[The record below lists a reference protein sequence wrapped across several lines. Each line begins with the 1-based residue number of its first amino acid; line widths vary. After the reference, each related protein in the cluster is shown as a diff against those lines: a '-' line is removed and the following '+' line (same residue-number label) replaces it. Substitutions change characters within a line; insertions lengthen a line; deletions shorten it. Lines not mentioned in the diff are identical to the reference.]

1 MDANKVWLITGCS
14 RGIGRSLAE
23 TVLKN
28 GGKVAV
34 TARNTDDIQE
44 LINQYP
50 KTAINLKLDVTR
62 PDTITK
68 AVSTTKSQ
76 FGRIDI
82 LVNNAA
88 YGSFG
93 TIEETPDIELRRIFD
108 TNFFGVVNVIRE
120 VLPIMREQGSGHI
133 INMSAAGGLVA
144 TACLGPFAATKFALE
159 GMTEALADELEP
171 LGIQVTLV
179 EPGPTR
185 TTFLNTMLKFEGI
198 SDYNSSHEELG
209 TILEQYK
216 GNQPSDPAKI
226 SAAITEIAGIPGA
239 PLRLVLGKFALERI
253 REKLTD
259 LNETMNAWEA
269 TSEKVDFD

>member
-14 RGIGRSLAE
+14 RGIGRALAE

-44 LINQYP
+44 IVSQYP
-50 KTAINLKLDVTR
+50 KTAISLKLDVTKV
-62 PDTITK
+62 DTIRQAVDAAK
-68 AVSTTKSQ
+68 AH

-93 TIEETPDIELRRIFD
+93 TIEETPDAELRRIFD

-144 TACLGPFAATKFALE
+144 TACLGTFAATKFALE
-159 GMTEALADELEP
+159 GMTESLAEEVTP
-171 LGIQVTLV
+171 LGIQVTLI

-198 SDYNSSHEELG
+198 ADYDSSHEELG

-216 GNQPSDPAKI
+216 GNQPSDPLRIAET
-226 SAAITEIAGIPGA
+226 ITQIAGVPGA
-239 PLRLVLGKFALERI
+239 PLRLVMGKFALERI
-253 REKLTD
+253 REKIAE
-259 LNETMNAWEA
+259 LNDNINSWQS
-269 TSEKVDFD
+269 TSEKVDFE